1 MTQLRALL
9 RANAGLNNLRVLFP
23 MITTVEEVDEALR
36 LLERAQRELA
46 EDELAH
52 ARPRIGVMIEV
63 PSAALQAAQL
73 ASRVDFLAVGTND
86 LTQYLLAVDRDNSR
100 VAGLYDSLHPAM
112 LKIIAHI
119 IEDGRQAGR
128 PVNLCGEMSA
138 DPGAAI
144 LLLGMGAASLS
155 AGATSVP
162 RVKWAIRSFTRA
174 QAQELT
180 RQALQLDTARQ
191 VHRLLND
198 ALRRAGLG
206 KLVREPP

>member
-1 MTQLRALL
+1 M
-9 RANAGLNNLRVLFP
+9 
-23 MITTVEEVDEALR
+23 
-36 LLERAQRELA
+36 
-46 EDELAH
+46 
-52 ARPRIGVMIEV
+52 
-63 PSAALQAAQL
+63 
-73 ASRVDFLAVGTND
+73 
-86 LTQYLLAVDRDNSR
+86 
-100 VAGLYDSLHPAM
+100 
-112 LKIIAHI
+112 
-119 IEDGRQAGR
+119 
-128 PVNLCGEMSA
+128 
-138 DPGAAI
+138 
-144 LLLGMGAASLS
+144 S